1 MNAVTAGATQTFIC
15 DPGES
20 VRECLREARRQRGR
34 ERGRE
39 VGGRRTES
47 EEETVSV
54 GYKFTENKALPT
66 VLVMHQL
73 L

>member
-1 MNAVTAGATQTFIC
+1 MFK
-15 DPGES
+15 
-20 VRECLREARRQRGR
+20 RGKKTKR
-34 ERGRE
+34 ERERE
-39 VGGRRTES
+39 GGGGGRRTES